1 MEPESF
7 NIDDYIKD
15 GKLNLTEKTYRK
27 YDKEFIATKITDKI
41 HSGELKFPHPPEYCT
56 PKFKEDA
63 FQILKKYTPEIVKTR
78 HSNYQQKLTREVWQ
92 KMNLTADGYK
102 SGYVYINTQPGDYE
116 ADKLV
121 DCFTGLQR
129 MKCKREGKELSPFA
143 AWNNKEYM
151 KLVVEKYMED
161 KEDLTSFNLRE
172 SFYKLSSKLPEKYK
186 NMECNFFKAT
196 LAASVYD
203 YFLEGSTKTRV
214 LDISAGWGDR
224 LLAALAKNL
233 DSYLAYDPNAS
244 LQPGYRAMIDEY
256 IDTKKD
262 QYKVIDAPFES
273 AESNLEGRE
282 FDLIF
287 TSPPYFDL
295 EVFTTEG
302 EQSIISHSTFDKW
315 MVHFLFK
322 SLYIAWK
329 SLASDGNMVIHI
341 DDFNKGLEKHR
352 IIEPMVLFVCGWC
365 TSARFDG
372 VVGASG
378 YNKKK
383 DYKSP
388 MWVFKKKSS
397 KQDEIRFCKEMMR
410 EKYPALNDLIVKNKD
425 LFVSSMVSL
434 SGAPAASAS
443 EELDTNVPNFDG
455 KGKLCV
461 IQNNKYN
468 IKTKKGLTPFYINLE
483 HVLKRAGFTVKLLED
498 DYISNIKK
506 IQGQEYEAEMDG
518 GGKKDKEER
527 ALLIKKR
534 LERARSKVAQPV
546 ERDLGEAES
555 EIQGEEGE
563 GEEELPRISFAE
575 ALKQQRE
582 REEKQKQEEI
592 KELEEIEKQLESSGK
607 EELENLSPD
616 TDDTRE
622 TIQSEPGEQVNI
634 EEVEEIKETTPLPLQ
649 SQPQSQLE
657 PKTKKIYEKQK
668 VDLLLNFEDLFIDKS
683 VPHFFSGMN
692 IANAYAFYKKM
703 QSEGTV
709 IYPPPDFSY
718 YTNSK
723 TYSVDLHDAPEN
735 EEFVLPRS
743 KTFLFSYSGN
753 PSINQTRKEILAYFK
768 DVQEKTDYVIV
779 KNGFSADMT
788 DVYLVITQ
796 KAASEKELPKE
807 IEKAFPQ
814 DKRFVMNENV
824 SDLMD
829 IYTDFIRENNVD
841 LVVIAEPYNK
851 IVSNRKNEY
860 RMWYLGG
867 KFVDYFCFGIERDD
881 KNKIKMIDN
890 IVYNSK
896 NEIHFQ
902 LKKLTDKLYQVILK
916 NIRSLL
922 KDDDFVPVAM
932 RFDMSYAT
940 DAMFIDKYAVEIN
953 QKGQKGKFRFYCNE
967 VENMDGTFYTNI
979 PVVSEDGKRTSL
991 GEKFEKD
998 LIKLLTSTAFSK
1010 MSSEKQVQT
1019 AAQFKKII
1027 DIIRK
1032 YTMKSRP
1039 SVCNGITLKNVQIQF
1054 GDQKKPTSPILSI
1067 TEEKEKE
1074 EEEKEKE
1081 EEKVIVKGSEEL
1093 EPESIVVVTPIV
1105 EEKKVEKKV
1114 EKEKEK
1120 PAKKIKVKILK
1131 PKPASDKSEGE
1142 VEKEKGE
1149 SSKVDPDTIIG
1160 SVALRERMRPPSEK
1174 IIASPYF
1181 MNNRKIFVDFINKFF
1196 ETRYKGIL
1204 GKEGQITCKQ
1214 ISNAKT
1220 DSAAMSLFPHQ
1231 QIVKDYLNLY
1241 TPYRG
1246 LLLFHGLGSGKTCSS
1261 IAIAEGI
1268 KTEKQIIIM
1277 TPASLQA
1284 NYRND
1289 LKKCGDEFYKRNQH
1303 WDFISVKDANVKDR
1317 EEKIAQLSKILNID
1331 VAMIKENGGAW
1342 MINVGNPKNNYPD
1355 LTTEQQGQLEAQL
1368 DKMIEAK
1375 YKFINYNGLNK
1386 NKIAELTSNGKV
1398 NPFDNAVVIIDEAH
1412 RIVNS
1417 ISNQLKNMKPTKT
1430 DEKKAKALISIQL
1443 YKYLQNADN
1452 SKIILLTGTPII
1464 NYPNEL
1470 AVLFNILRGYIKT
1483 WSFKLTVDKD
1493 QKFDESSIIEML
1505 KKYNVANYDYV
1516 KYTPSSQT
1524 VTITRNPF
1532 GFSPV
1537 FKGKGSGKGDEYA
1550 GVIKNVAGDESNE
1563 QFLRKINQMFASE
1576 HIRTEEPVITNFTAL
1591 PDKFEDFKNKF
1602 LKVNPDTFEIIGVKE
1617 LPIFQRR
1624 ILGLASYFKS
1634 AQEQL
1639 MPRLLAIKLETVPMS
1654 NMQYSEYVDVRTEE
1668 ITKTKRSQKNKNM
1681 YEVSSNSY
1689 RIFSRLCCNFVFPP
1703 ADETTGRP
1711 ARPKKEKLNEQNVDA
1726 FLLSDE
1732 GNGGHREAQTFVEG
1746 GEEEALEPESA
1757 VDGSYNDKIRQLFQY
1772 YEKHGDDLK
1781 ARDEGGRL
1789 NEYSPKFLKMLQN
1802 ITNPENKGLNLIYSQ
1817 FRSLEGIG
1825 MMSLVLNAN
1834 GFAQF
1839 KIKKDKDG
1847 EGWFVDIA
1855 PEDQEKP
1862 MYALYTGTED
1872 TDEKEI
1878 IRNIFNSDFAS
1889 TPQNIKGYLERRKKS
1904 SGKLENKYGEII
1916 KVFMITASGS
1926 EGINLRN
1933 VRFVHVTEPYWN
1945 AVRVEQVVG
1954 RARRICSHEDLPE
1967 DEKTV
1972 QVFEYL
1978 TVFSPAQKET
1988 LNKELKSTDDG
1999 KTTDQSL
2006 FDLSK
2011 KKEQINRELLDAVK
2025 NTSVDCKI
2033 HKGTKCFEFL
2043 GTPDSTSFSYVPNIE
2058 LDETEKELVA
2068 NVAVEEEEFKLLPAA
2083 YKGENGERL
2092 IRSLKTNKVY
2102 YKDDTFETLS
2112 SSGKPF
2118 DVKEL
2123 NQYGRIE
2130 QVGEKL
2136 KMFKN

>member
-27 YDKEFIATKITDKI
+27 YDKEFIATKIIDKI
-41 HSGELKFPHPPEYCT
+41 QSGELKFPHPPEYCT

-63 FQILKKYTPEIVKTR
+63 FQILKKYEPEVVNSR
-78 HSNYQQKLTREVWQ
+78 HSNYQQKLGREVWQ
-92 KMNLTADGYK
+92 KMNLPVDGYK
-102 SGYVYINTQPGDYE
+102 LGYTYINTQPGDYE
-116 ADKLV
+116 ADKLI

-143 AWNNKEYM
+143 AWNNKDYM
-151 KLVVEKYMED
+151 KLVIEKYVEE

-196 LAASVYD
+196 LAASVYHA
-203 YFLEGSTKTRV
+203 FLRDNTKTRV

-233 DSYLAYDPNAS
+233 DSYLAFDPNAS
-244 LQPGYRAMIDEY
+244 LQPGYRAMIDEFMES
-256 IDTKKD
+256 KKD

-273 AESNLEGRE
+273 AEAILEGRE

-302 EQSIISHSTFDKW
+302 EQSIITHSTFDKW

-329 SLASDGNMVIHI
+329 SLAPDGNMVIHI
-341 DDFNKGLEKHR
+341 DDFSKGLEKHR

-365 TSARFDG
+365 LSARFDG

-397 KQDEIRFCKEMMR
+397 GQDDIRFCKEMMR
-410 EKYPALNDLIVKNKD
+410 EKYPALNDLIAKNKD
-425 LFVSSMVSL
+425 SFVASVS
-434 SGAPAASAS
+434 AASSSAAAD
-443 EELDTNVPNFDG
+443 ELNVVPNFDA

-506 IQGQEYEAEMDG
+506 IQGDEAEMDG
-518 GGKKDKEER
+518 GGKKDKEQR

-546 ERDLGEAES
+546 ERDLSGEGEREKGES
-555 EIQGEEGE
+555 ESEGEEGE
-563 GEEELPRISFAE
+563 GELPRISFAE
-575 ALKQQRE
+575 AVKQQRE

-616 TDDTRE
+616 TDASDIPVIADIDTPDIHE
-622 TIQSEPGEQVNI
+622 SESFPI
-634 EEVEEIKETTPLPLQ
+634 ESFE
-649 SQPQSQLE
+649 
-657 PKTKKIYEKQK
+657 KKGEKQSGNK

-683 VPHFFSGMN
+683 VPRFFSGMN
-692 IANAYAFYKKM
+692 ISNAYAFYKKM

-723 TYSVDLHDAPEN
+723 TYSVDLHNAPEN
-735 EEFVLPRS
+735 EEFVLPHS

-753 PSINQTRKEILAYFK
+753 PSINQTRKEMLAYFK

-824 SDLMD
+824 SDLME
-829 IYTDFIRENNVD
+829 IYSDFIRENNVD

-902 LKKLTDKLYQVILK
+902 LKKLTDKLYQVVLK
-916 NIRSLL
+916 NVRSLL

-940 DAMFIDKYAVEIN
+940 DAMFIDKHAVEIN
-953 QKGQKGKFRFYCNE
+953 QKGQKGKVRFYCNE

-979 PVVSEDGKRTSL
+979 PVISDDGKKTSL

-998 LIKLLTSTAFSK
+998 LIKLLTSTAFLK
-1010 MSSEKQVQT
+1010 MSSSKQLQT

-1039 SVCNGITLKNVQIQF
+1039 SVCNGITLKDVKIQF
-1054 GDQKKPTSPILSI
+1054 GEQKKPISPIPSI
-1067 TEEKEKE
+1067 PEQE
-1074 EEEKEKE
+1074 EEEAQKL
-1081 EEKVIVKGSEEL
+1081 VVKGSEEL
-1093 EPESIVVVTPIV
+1093 EPEPVVVVVTPVV
-1105 EEKKVEKKV
+1105 EEKELEKKVEKDKD
-1114 EKEKEK
+1114 KEK
-1120 PAKKIKVKILK
+1120 PAKKIRVKILK
-1131 PKPASDKSEGE
+1131 PKLASDE
-1142 VEKEKGE
+1142 VKGKEVSG
-1149 SSKVDPDTIIG
+1149 SDKVDPDTIIDA
-1160 SVALRERMRPPSEK
+1160 VPLRERMRPPSDK

-1196 ETRYKGIL
+1196 ETRYKDVL

-1303 WDFISVKDANVKDR
+1303 WDFISIKDSNVKDK
-1317 EEKIAQLSKILNID
+1317 EEKILQLSKILNID
-1331 VAMIKENGGAW
+1331 VSMIKENGGAW
-1342 MINVGNPKNNYPD
+1342 MIDVSNPKNNYPD
-1355 LTTEQQGQLEAQL
+1355 LTTEEQQQLEAQL
-1368 DKMIEAK
+1368 DKMIESK

-1417 ISNQLKNMKPTKT
+1417 ISNQLKNIKPTKT

-1483 WSFKLTVDKD
+1483 WSFKLTVDKE

-1532 GFSPV
+1532 GFTPV
-1537 FKGKGSGKGDEYA
+1537 LKGKGSSKGDEYA

-1576 HIRTEEPVITNFTAL
+1576 HIRTEDPVITNFTAL

-1732 GNGGHREAQTFVEG
+1732 GSGSHREAQTFVEG
-1746 GEEEALEPESA
+1746 GEEEAPESESA

-1772 YEKHGDDLK
+1772 YENHGDDLK
-1781 ARDEGGRL
+1781 PRDEGGRL

-1904 SGKLENKYGEII
+1904 SGNLENKYGEII

-1945 AVRVEQVVG
+1945 AVRVEQVIG

-1988 LNKELKSTDDG
+1988 LNKELKSTDGG

-2006 FDLSK
+2006 FDISK
-2011 KKEQINRELLDAVK
+2011 KKEQINKELLDAVK
-2025 NTSVDCKI
+2025 NTSIDCKI

-2083 YKGENGERL
+2083 YKGEKGERL

-2102 YKDDTFETLS
+2102 YKDDTFESLS

-2136 KMFKN
+2136 KLFKN